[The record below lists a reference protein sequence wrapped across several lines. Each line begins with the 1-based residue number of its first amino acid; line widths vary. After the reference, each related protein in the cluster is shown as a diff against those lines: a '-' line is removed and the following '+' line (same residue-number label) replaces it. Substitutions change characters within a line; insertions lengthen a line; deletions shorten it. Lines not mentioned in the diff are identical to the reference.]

1 MAVKNQRMM
10 RYFHPKLLLN
20 RSLDFKQTRVT
31 KLHDGLRLQVD
42 EMVVLAEFVGA
53 LVLCA
58 VVPKLVL
65 DDKPTVQEEVDGV
78 V

>member
-1 MAVKNQRMM
+1 M
-10 RYFHPKLLLN
+10 RNLNPQLLLN
-20 RSLDFKQTRVT
+20 RSLDFKQTRVA
-31 KLHDGLRLQVD
+31 KLHDLFRFHVD

-53 LVLCA
+53 LVLCT
-58 VVPKLVL
+58 VMPKLVL